1 VWWQLDQATLES
13 AFANRQDALDGFL
26 GAAYA
31 LHTVALLGVMAEARD
46 LQKAVGSGD
55 AAFFATQDQR
65 GRGQWRNA
73 DGKVEDPE
81 RAAAFN
87 PTVYLYDN
95 FPGGI
100 GLSEPLFR
108 RAAELIAQGRDLVAG
123 CSCSVGCPACVGPVL
138 PGDETGERS
147 ARRLALTVL
156 DLLA

>member
-1 VWWQLDQATLES
+1 
-13 AFANRQDALDGFL
+13 
-26 GAAYA
+26 
-31 LHTVALLGVMAEARD
+31 VASVCFITEARD

-73 DGKVEDPE
+73 EGKVEDPE

-95 FPGGI
+95 YPGGI

-108 RAAELIAQGRDLVAG
+108 RAAELIAKSRDLVAG

-138 PGDETGERS
+138 AGDETGARS
-147 ARRLALTVL
+147 ARCLALAVL

>member
-1 VWWQLDQATLES
+1 
-13 AFANRQDALDGFL
+13 
-26 GAAYA
+26 
-31 LHTVALLGVMAEARD
+31 MAEARD

-73 DGKVEDPE
+73 EGKVEDS
-81 RAAAFN
+81 RAESTTFN

-108 RAAELIAQGRDLVAG
+108 RARGIDREGARPG
-123 CSCSVGCPACVGPVL
+123 CRLQLHVGCPACVGPVL
-138 PGDETGERS
+138 AGDESGGVRRGTL
-147 ARRLALTVL
+147 ARAVL